1 MKNLLALLLTAT
13 TLSACVDESARR
25 EFIYKPA
32 YCLAGG
38 LANIGSE
45 ECLPEMLKE
54 KAVAVADAKKQ
65 DAVAEQPSEEF
76 RVYYTDDQRMAMS
89 YDIARALFAPDKGVT
104 KDSAAMSLE
113 AASIIEPAAITSKE
127 CDARKARADVVA
139 QVADRISDNMV
150 NRDTAQFLAEHYTDL
165 QLTELYRV
173 AKINGTL
180 NDVADDAFILPD
192 PKNKG
197 KSINVKPK
205 GGTQLGGILS
215 FTTSRVASRMV
226 ADHRKT
232 IEKSRD
238 EAIERRKA
246 EACPPPAPVV
256 EEAPIVEAVPAA
268 EPKVE
273 VRHE

>member
-1 MKNLLALLLTAT
+1 MKRHLAMLLTAT
-13 TLSACVDESARR
+13 ALTACADDARR

-45 ECLPEMLKE
+45 ECLPELLKE
-54 KAVAVADAKKQ
+54 KAVAVADAKKK
-65 DAVAEQPSEEF
+65 DATAERPSEEF

-89 YDIARALFAPDKGVT
+89 YDIARTLFTPDKGVT
-104 KDSAAMSLE
+104 KDSASMSLE
-113 AASIIEPAAITSKE
+113 AANIIEPVAATTKE
-127 CDARKARADVVA
+127 CDAHKARADVVA
-139 QVADRISDNMV
+139 QVADRMSDNMI
-150 NRDTAQFLAEHYTDL
+150 NRDTATFLAEHYTDL

-192 PKNKG
+192 PKNKN

-226 ADHRKT
+226 ADHRRV
-232 IEKSRD
+232 IETSRD
-238 EAIERRKA
+238 EAITRRKA
-246 EACPPPAPVV
+246 EACPPPAPV
-256 EEAPIVEAVPAA
+256 EEEVVTPVEAAAPAPA
-268 EPKVE
+268 KEGKE
-273 VRHE
+273 